1 MTIFASLWEEVKKVN
16 SRCLSSQWKMSVA
29 RPFNRMTGFITMESL
44 MQMGGV
50 SL

>member
-1 MTIFASLWEEVKKVN
+1 
-16 SRCLSSQWKMSVA
+16 
-29 RPFNRMTGFITMESL
+29 MTGFLIMESL